1 MISEERWWNTWG
13 AKNATDFCE
22 RFVLW
27 APFSQVH
34 REYRNEKKKLKKS
47 QRIVILICEYRA
59 LISWFALIGLVLNER
74 SYNSENHDTLGAYV
88 TIDSAAFYS
97 EHVRWLRIGI
107 CCDFVFVTH
116 RDFVAHRGS
125 KTRQYCSLTRK
136 IGGLKTHFS
145 A

>member
-1 MISEERWWNTWG
+1 MRKIRLIFANDLYSGLHSARFIE
-13 AKNATDFCE
+13 NAE
-22 RFVLW
+22 M
-27 APFSQVH
+27 
-34 REYRNEKKKLKKS
+34 KKKLKKS

-125 KTRQYCSLTRK
+125 KTRQCCSLTRK

>member
-1 MISEERWWNTWG
+1 MG
-13 AKNATDFCE
+13 CE
-22 RFVLW
+22 KYDW
-27 APFSQVH
+27 FSRTICTLGSSQLGSS
-34 REYRNEKKKLKKS
+34 RMPKWKKKVKKR

-59 LISWFALIGLVLNER
+59 LISWFVLIGLVLNER

-97 EHVRWLRIGI
+97 EHVRWLRFGI

-116 RDFVAHRGS
+116 RDFVAYRGS